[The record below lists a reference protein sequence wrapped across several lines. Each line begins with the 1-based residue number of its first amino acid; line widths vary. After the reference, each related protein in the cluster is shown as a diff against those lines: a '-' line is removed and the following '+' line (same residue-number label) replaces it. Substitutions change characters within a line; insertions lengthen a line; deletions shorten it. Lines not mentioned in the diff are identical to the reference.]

1 MKTILFSL
9 LLIFSVGCF
18 ALPYCPHNKD
28 KLWDNCIGSYT
39 WEAGTY
45 SNSIGMVTEDVKYT
59 GGFKLDEIFGQGTI
73 VFENGDSYSGFFTN
87 YPNEFSNFKKWV
99 KFELPQQNEK
109 PPRSSFKESSSQN
122 DIAIVSG
129 KEKFKECEIKYIEME
144 LKISEYKTKIYAMNK
159 AAESATQQAQ
169 RNSFDI
175 ISGQISDAGKSA
187 QGSIRRLFGQK
198 TQAEALINEHAN
210 LLASKWKVE
219 CKEHARQ
226 ISKKY
231 KR

>member
-1 MKTILFSL
+1 M
-9 LLIFSVGCF
+9 
-18 ALPYCPHNKD
+18 PYCPHNKD

-159 AAESATQQAQ
+159 ATERTTQRSSPLANITESYRQAGE
-169 RNSFDI
+169 SL
-175 ISGQISDAGKSA
+175 
-187 QGSIRRLFGQK
+187 QGSTRRLFGQK